1 MLAEAIGSESSVW
14 CLLYSNLA
22 LSTYL
27 QHEDE
32 IIYGLV
38 PVEEVVF
45 RRPLVLLVVFQLLD
59 DVWVLQQA
67 QQNLF

>member
-1 MLAEAIGSESSVW
+1 MLAEAFGSESSVG
-14 CLLYSNLA
+14 CLLYSSLA

-32 IIYGLV
+32 IVYGLV

-45 RRPLVLLVVFQLLD
+45 RRPLVLLVVFQLLY